1 MVRWRSPAFP
11 GLLTWNRSWDR
22 QAPSTP
28 PVSSR
33 SAKMGGKILSR
44 DSALIMPRDT
54 ASQRG
59 GAAVLV
65 QQPQRTRKR
74 QPLYRV
80 LLHNDPVNTRDYVVA
95 TLQTVVPQLSE
106 QDAVAVMLAAHNT
119 GVGLVIVC
127 DQEPAEFYSEQL
139 KSKGLT
145 STIEPET

>member
-1 MVRWRSPAFP
+1 M
-11 GLLTWNRSWDR
+11 
-22 QAPSTP
+22 PST
-28 PVSSR
+28 SR
-33 SAKMGGKILSR
+33 SAKFTRKILSK
-44 DSALIMPRDT
+44 DSALIMPGDM
-54 ASQRG
+54 ASQQG
-59 GAAVLV
+59 GATVLV
-65 QQPQRTRKR
+65 RQEQRTRKR

-95 TLQTVVPQLSE
+95 TLQMVVPQLSE

-145 STIEPET
+145 STIEPDT

>member
-1 MVRWRSPAFP
+1 M
-11 GLLTWNRSWDR
+11 
-22 QAPSTP
+22 PSTGQ
-28 PVSSR
+28 
-33 SAKMGGKILSR
+33 SAKLTGKTLFK
-44 DSALIMPRDT
+44 DSTLIMPRDM
-54 ASQRG
+54 ASKQG
-59 GAAVLV
+59 GATVLV
-65 QQPQRTRKR
+65 PQEQRTRKR

-95 TLQTVVPQLSE
+95 TLQAVVPQLSE

>member
-1 MVRWRSPAFP
+1 M
-11 GLLTWNRSWDR
+11 
-22 QAPSTP
+22 PSTN
-28 PVSSR
+28 R
-33 SAKMGGKILSR
+33 SAKFIRKILSK
-44 DSALIMPRDT
+44 DSALIMPGDM
-54 ASQRG
+54 APQRG
-59 GAAVLV
+59 GATVLAR
-65 QQPQRTRKR
+65 QEQRTRKR

-145 STIEPET
+145 STIEPDT

>member
-1 MVRWRSPAFP
+1 
-11 GLLTWNRSWDR
+11 
-22 QAPSTP
+22 
-28 PVSSR
+28 
-33 SAKMGGKILSR
+33 
-44 DSALIMPRDT
+44 MPRDMV
-54 ASQRG
+54 SERG
-59 GAAVLV
+59 GATVLA
-65 QQPQRTRKR
+65 PKEQRTRKR

-80 LLHNDPVNTRDYVVA
+80 LLHNDSVNTRDYVVS
-95 TLQTVVPQLSE
+95 TLQMVVPQLSE